1 MIRHC
6 SLVKRRRTA
15 NPTKN
20 RGTLHFDWK
29 TGGLGEVN
37 GPRFVA
43 DSELAAKIRGA
54 LKIVRAPGRL
64 ALSKNT
70 GNGDGAGEQMKIGAG
85 RPGRLKMTLSD
96 GGAEPKF
103 RQGAS

>member
-1 MIRHC
+1 MG
-6 SLVKRRRTA
+6 K
-15 NPTKN
+15 
-20 RGTLHFDWK
+20 
-29 TGGLGEVN
+29 VN

-43 DSELAAKIRGA
+43 DSELAPKIGGA

-85 RPGRLKMTLSD
+85 RPG
-96 GGAEPKF
+96 GGKNGVRTKSGFQPLGTG
-103 RQGAS
+103 QGG